1 MGNDRHAVRISL
13 VLSPCPNASGREVEI
28 AQSYPEIDRIQAAP
42 HFFPF
47 LLWGKTA
54 DQWDW
59 RDRGVV
65 VFLGGDQIYPVIIG
79 KRLGYR
85 TVVYGEWETRWHRW
99 VDRFGVMKPDLIDRV
114 PQQYA
119 HKLVVVG
126 DLMADVGR
134 EDRGDGEDREDGGDR
149 EDREDRGDRG
159 DRGEISQPPNHPS
172 THPPIYSSTHPPL
185 HPSSLIPHPS
195 DSLIALLPGS
205 KPAKLAQ
212 GVPLGLAILQQIHQV
227 HPTTRFVIPVAP
239 TLDLDT
245 LAKFADA
252 TQNPIAQ
259 KFGNVTA
266 TIVREADQVY
276 LKTASGLRVDLWLE
290 SPAYD
295 LLARCSLCL
304 TTVGANTAELGALA
318 VPMIVLIPTQ
328 QLDAMRA
335 WDGIPGLLANLP
347 GVGTGFANLIN
358 WWFLRKPRLLA
369 WPNIWA
375 GEAIVPEL
383 IGELQPQQVADLAL
397 DWLDHPD
404 KLEEVRTRLRQTRGE
419 AGAAQRFAQLVQT
432 VAYQ

>member
-1 MGNDRHAVRISL
+1 MH
-13 VLSPCPNASGREVEI
+13 
-28 AQSYPEIDRIQAAP
+28 Q
-42 HFFPF
+42 
-47 LLWGKTA
+47 LLT
-54 DQWDW
+54 
-59 RDRGVV
+59 
-65 VFLGGDQIYPVIIG
+65 
-79 KRLGYR
+79 
-85 TVVYGEWETRWHRW
+85 H
-99 VDRFGVMKPDLIDRV
+99 
-114 PQQYA
+114 
-119 HKLVVVG
+119 
-126 DLMADVGR
+126 
-134 EDRGDGEDREDGGDR
+134 
-149 EDREDRGDRG
+149 
-159 DRGEISQPPNHPS
+159 PPIHPS
-172 THPPIYSSTHPPL
+172 THPLIHPSTHPPL
-185 HPSSLIPHPS
+185 HPSSFILHPSSPIPHPS
-195 DSLIALLPGS
+195 NSLIALLPGS

-227 HPTTRFVIPVAP
+227 RPNTRFVIPVAP
-239 TLDLDT
+239 TLDLAT

-259 KFGNVTA
+259 RFGNVSA
-266 TIVREADQVY
+266 TIVQEAEQVY

-295 LLARCSLCL
+295 LLSRCDLCL

-358 WWFLRKPRLLA
+358 WWFLRSPRLLA

-404 KLEEVRTRLRQTRGE
+404 KLEEIRTRLRQTRGE